1 MKFFKWQP
9 GRSEATKNIQ
19 KFPIW
24 SWLGFDIYL
33 LWFPQGQKVL
43 THTDTCRGKKH
54 YRLNLTIYG
63 FWRLTVNGKST
74 IQSIGSCHM
83 FRPDINP
90 HSATFRTNCLVLSV
104 GWTKK
109 Q

>member
-1 MKFFKWQP
+1 MSFLTWQP

-24 SWLGFDIYL
+24 AWLGFDIYL
-33 LWFPQGQKVL
+33 LKFPKGQKVL
-43 THTDTCRGKKH
+43 THTDRYEGKKH
-54 YRLNLTIYG
+54 YRFNFTIYG
-63 FWRLTVNGKST
+63 FWRLAINGKT
-74 IQSIGSCHM
+74 INQSIGSGHM

-90 HSATFRTNCLVLSV
+90 HAATFRTDCLVLSI
-104 GWTKK
+104 GWVKK